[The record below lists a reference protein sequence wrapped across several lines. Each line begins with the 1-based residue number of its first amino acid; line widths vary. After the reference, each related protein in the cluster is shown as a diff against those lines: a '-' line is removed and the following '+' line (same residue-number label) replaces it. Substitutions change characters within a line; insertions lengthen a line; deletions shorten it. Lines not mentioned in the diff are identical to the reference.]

1 MKGLLRKDLYMMAAY
16 CRSFLLIV
24 FGFAIVGAFGQ
35 DNWFFIFY
43 PMIVGVML
51 PVTIQS
57 YDEKFRWERYCGALP
72 VTRAQVVSVKYLL
85 TLIMV
90 GAVFALIMLV
100 QGLRLGLAGRLAE
113 LPALIPILLAIGL
126 VGPAILL
133 PIIFRLGVEKGRIAY
148 YILIGVI
155 CALGVILSYRLSD
168 TLPEAIGGADA
179 ATQIVLQGS
188 LGGTLL
194 TVAVSALIYALSW
207 LLSIRFYQKREL

>member
-1 MKGLLRKDLYMMAAY
+1 MKGLLRKDFYMMAAY

-24 FGFAIVGAFGQ
+24 FGFGIVGAFGQ

-43 PMIVGVML
+43 PMLVGVML

-57 YDEKFRWERYCGALP
+57 YDERFRWERYCGALP

-90 GAVFALIMLV
+90 GAVFALIMLA

-148 YILIGVI
+148 YIIIGAACAIGVFAAYHMPDTSAEI
-155 CALGVILSYRLSD
+155 NLSPS
-168 TLPEAIGGADA
+168 A
-179 ATQIVLQGS
+179 
-188 LGGTLL
+188 GTLL
-194 TVAVSALIYALSW
+194 FTAAAALLYALSW
-207 LLSIRFYQKREL
+207 LLSIRFYEKREI